1 MHDHETQE
9 IARLVRRCREGD
21 ELAWEELVRRFQ
33 NRVLGLVTHYV
44 RSREDARDV
53 AQEVF
58 VRVYRALPNFEN
70 EERFVPW
77 LLRVARTCAIDHSR
91 RRAARPPAQD
101 VPVEDMHALADPTPD
116 PGERAERASERGL
129 VRRALDRCSELH
141 REILLLREV
150 QGLALNEVAEL
161 LGIPSGTAKSRAARA
176 RAELAREVMAL
187 EDEEA
192 RRLDE
197 LDGWRPEGAR

>member
-1 MHDHETQE
+1 MHDHDTEL

-33 NRVLGLVTHYV
+33 NRVLGLVSHYV

-58 VRVYRALPNFEN
+58 IRVYRSLPNFEN
-70 EERFVPW
+70 EDRFVPW
-77 LLRVARTCAIDHSR
+77 LLRVARTAAIDHTR

-101 VPVEDMHALADPTPD
+101 LPADEMHALADPTPD
-116 PGERAERASERGL
+116 PSERAERASERGV
-129 VRRALDRCSELH
+129 VRKALDRCSDLH
-141 REILLLREV
+141 REILVLREI
-150 QGLALNEVAEL
+150 QGMALNEVADL

-176 RAELAREVMAL
+176 RAELAREVIAL

-192 RRLDE
+192 RRMDE
-197 LDGWRPEGAR
+197 FSPEGA

>member
-1 MHDHETQE
+1 MYDHDTEQ

-33 NRVLGLVTHYV
+33 NRVLGLVSHYV

-58 VRVYRALPNFEN
+58 VRVYRSLPNFEN
-70 EERFVPW
+70 EDRFVPW
-77 LLRVARTCAIDHSR
+77 LLRVARTCAIDHTR

-101 VPVEDMHALADPTPD
+101 LPAEDLHSLVDPTPD
-116 PGERAERASERGL
+116 PAERAERSSERGM
-129 VRRALDRCSELH
+129 VRRALDRCSDLH

-150 QGLALNEVAEL
+150 QGLALSEVADL

-192 RRLDE
+192 RL
-197 LDGWRPEGAR
+197 LDGPTPEVAS

>member
-1 MHDHETQE
+1 MQNHDQDTER

-21 ELAWEELVRRFQ
+21 ELAWEELVRSFQ
-33 NRVLGLVTHYV
+33 NRVLGLVSHYV

-58 VRVYRALPNFEN
+58 IRVYRSLPNFEN
-70 EERFVPW
+70 EDRFVPW
-77 LLRVARTCAIDHSR
+77 LLRVARTCAIDHTR

-101 VPVEDMHALADPTPD
+101 LPVEDMHALADPTPD
-116 PGERAERASERGL
+116 PGESAERSSERGM
-129 VRRALDRCSELH
+129 VRRALERCSDLH

-150 QGLALNEVAEL
+150 QGLALNEVADL

-176 RAELAREVMAL
+176 RAELAREVIAL

-192 RRLDE
+192 RRMDDL
-197 LDGWRPEGAR
+197 RPEGA

>member
-1 MHDHETQE
+1 MQNHDQDTQE

-33 NRVLGLVTHYV
+33 NRVLGLVSHYV

-58 VRVYRALPNFEN
+58 IRVFRSLPNFEN

-77 LLRVARTCAIDHSR
+77 LLRIARTTAIDHTR

-101 VPVEDMHALADPTPD
+101 VPAEDMHALADPNPD
-116 PGERAERASERGL
+116 PAERTERASERGML
-129 VRRALDRCSELH
+129 RRALDRCSSLH
-141 REILLLREV
+141 REILVLREV
-150 QGLALNEVAEL
+150 QGMALNEVADL

-187 EDEEA
+187 EDEEV
-192 RRLDE
+192 RRL
-197 LDGWRPEGAR
+197 EGPQPGGAS

>member
-1 MHDHETQE
+1 MHDHD
-9 IARLVRRCREGD
+9 IDPVVRLVRRCREGD

-58 VRVYRALPNFEN
+58 IRVYRSLPNFEN

-77 LLRVARTCAIDHSR
+77 LLRVARTCAIDHGR

-101 VPVEDMHALADPTPD
+101 VPVEEMHALTDPTPD
-116 PGERAERASERGL
+116 PAERAERTSERGM
-129 VRRALDRCSELH
+129 VRRALNRCSELH

-150 QGLALNEVAEL
+150 QGLALNEVADL
-161 LGIPSGTAKSRAARA
+161 LDIPSGTAKSRAARA

-192 RRLDE
+192 RRLDD